1 MERKKQSP
9 EESEGGESSAD
20 ESQAAEPR
28 RDGIQGEGNYGA
40 SRAFND
46 AERKFVESG
55 KGPARPA
62 EPKSEEERR
71 ELLEA
76 EEAAKRRAK
85 K

>member
-1 MERKKQSP
+1 MGRRKQP
-9 EESEGGESSAD
+9 EEPVSGEGEDRDVAQPAD
-20 ESQAAEPR
+20 QQ

-46 AERKFVESG
+46 AERAFVQSG

-62 EPKSEEERR
+62 PPKSEEERR
-71 ELLEA
+71 ELIAA

>member
-9 EESEGGESSAD
+9 ENPMSED
-20 ESQAAEPR
+20 RAAESR
-28 RDGIQGEGNYGA
+28 RDEHGRDGIQGEGNYGA

-55 KGPARPA
+55 RGPTRPA
-62 EPKSEEERR
+62 APKSEEERQ
-71 ELLEA
+71 ELNDA

-85 K
+85 E

>member
-1 MERKKQSP
+1 MEHKKQSP
-9 EESEGGESSAD
+9 DEPVPQEGRQD
-20 ESQAAEPR
+20 ESRRAEDA

-62 EPKSEEERR
+62 EPESEEERQ
-71 ELLEA
+71 ELIKA